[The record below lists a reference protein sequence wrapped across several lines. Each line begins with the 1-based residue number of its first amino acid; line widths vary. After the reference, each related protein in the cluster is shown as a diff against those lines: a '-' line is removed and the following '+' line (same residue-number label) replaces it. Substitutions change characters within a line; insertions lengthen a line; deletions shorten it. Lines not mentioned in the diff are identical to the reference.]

1 MLSQQHLTLTD
12 QRVRLLLGRT
22 LNTINKH
29 TIFNDHLKSKENLIY
44 VHFCITFNINERRQK
59 VNIMNEI
66 QLITT
71 AVDILNEKTDLNAQ
85 YIENTQYEIDAVD
98 GQLKLPQLNISLQ
111 VEYKKNLQNP
121 STLQNVVNRFLG
133 TKKPFLLVTEYV
145 TPTLAQTLKQLG
157 LQYFDT
163 VGNAYIKQFPVHI
176 DIQGNKPNKVDKAE
190 MLAKQVGKA
199 FQPKGMKII
208 FMLLTKPELLNAP
221 MRTIAAEAEVA
232 LGTVKQVL
240 DDLIYQGFIVQKGK
254 QKKVLIE
261 RTRLMEKWLDAYPAN
276 FEAKQVQEVFTVDDT
291 QNITDLN
298 LGAYRCAWGG
308 EIAAEFYDHYLKAKD
323 ILIYVPVIQKRE
335 FLKVARLKKS
345 GADAIAKH
353 KVTLVEPVLNIEK
366 LTGEKVELAHP
377 LLVYAQLMATKAPR
391 NIDAARKLYEQ
402 HLA

>member
-1 MLSQQHLTLTD
+1 M
-12 QRVRLLLGRT
+12 
-22 LNTINKH
+22 
-29 TIFNDHLKSKENLIY
+29 
-44 VHFCITFNINERRQK
+44 FNINERRQK

-71 AVDILNEKTDLNAQ
+71 AVDILNEKTNLNAQ
-85 YIENTQYEIDAVD
+85 YIENARYEIDAVD
-98 GQLKLPQLNISLQ
+98 GQLKLPQLNIPLQ
-111 VEYKKNLQNP
+111 IECKKKLQNP
-121 STLQNVVNRFLG
+121 STLQNVVNRFLD
-133 TKKPFLLVTEYV
+133 TEKPFLLVTEYV

-176 DIQGNKPNKVDKAE
+176 DIQGNKPNKVDKTE
-190 MLAKQVGKA
+190 MLAKQIGKA

-208 FMLLTKPELLNAP
+208 FMLLTKPELLNEP

-240 DDLIYQGFIVQKGK
+240 DDLTYQGFIVQKGK

-261 RTRLMEKWLDAYPAN
+261 RTRLMEKWLDAYPEN
-276 FEAKQVQEVFTVDDT
+276 FEAKQVQEVFATDDI

-298 LGAYRCAWGG
+298 LGAYRCALGG

-323 ILIYVPVIQKRE
+323 ILVYVPAIQKRD

-345 GADAIAKH
+345 GVDTIVKH
-353 KVTLVEPVLNIEK
+353 KVTLVEPMLNIEK
-366 LTGEKVELAHP
+366 LTGDKEELAHP
-377 LLVYAQLMATKAPR
+377 LLVYAQLMATNAPR
-391 NIDAARKLYEQ
+391 NIDAARRLYEQ
-402 HLA
+402 QLA